1 MTNFEKITETPETL
15 GTFLASL
22 PIASGTWDEAFH
34 RMFCDGCQA
43 EDCDG
48 QDCLHKAERNNP
60 LWWLMQEA
68 EVEQDTP
75 PEELPEPLREI
86 KQKYPTVKIYK
97 TSQVSHGLKGNLHY
111 MEVGAAMMFEL
122 GKVLWAGERKY
133 RVTIECDPETGK
145 FEAKRED
152 EPLERRPMWRGGRLD
167 MEPDHGTSREG
178 WKEWPS
184 EPHRTEKLFEEIKA
198 KIIESG
204 CTPDE
209 GINVLGSLRTVCID
223 NLKREKNPP
232 RP

>member
-1 MTNFEKITETPETL
+1 MTNFEKFTETPETL
-15 GTFLASL
+15 GELLASL
-22 PIASGTWDEAFH
+22 TVIDSPWEDAFH
-34 RMFCDGCQA
+34 KAFCA
-43 EDCDG
+43 DCERENCDEKS
-48 QDCLHKAERNNP
+48 CPHKAERNNP
-60 LWWLMQEA
+60 LWWLMQEV

-97 TSQVSHGLKGNLHY
+97 TSPVSHGLKGNLHY

-152 EPLERRPMWRGGRLD
+152 EPLERRPVWRGGRLD

-204 CTPDE
+204 CTAKE
-209 GINVLGSLRTVCID
+209 AAEVLRALQTVC
-223 NLKREKNPP
+223 NGALKRTENPP

>member
-1 MTNFEKITETPETL
+1 
-15 GTFLASL
+15 
-22 PIASGTWDEAFH
+22 
-34 RMFCDGCQA
+34 
-43 EDCDG
+43 
-48 QDCLHKAERNNP
+48 
-60 LWWLMQEA
+60 MQEA

-97 TSQVSHGLKGNLHY
+97 TSPVSHGLKGNLHY

-209 GINVLGSLRTVCID
+209 GINVLGSLQTVCID

>member
-1 MTNFEKITETPETL
+1 MTNFEKVTASPDVL
-15 GTFLASL
+15 GEFLASL
-22 PIASGTWDEAFH
+22 PVATGPWDEEFH
-34 RMFCDGCQA
+34 RAFCDSCELLECRA
-43 EDCDG
+43 ETCPYKG
-48 QDCLHKAERNNP
+48 NRP
-60 LWWLMQEA
+60 LWWLMQEV

-97 TSQVSHGLKGNLHY
+97 TSPVSHGLKGNLHY

-152 EPLERRPMWRGGRLD
+152 EPLERRPVWRGGRLD

-184 EPHRTEKLFEEIKA
+184 GPHRTEKLFEEIKA

>member
-1 MTNFEKITETPETL
+1 MTNFEKVTASPDVL
-15 GTFLASL
+15 GEFLASL
-22 PIASGTWDEAFH
+22 PVATGPWDEEFH
-34 RMFCDGCQA
+34 RAFCDSCELLECRA
-43 EDCDG
+43 ETCPYKG
-48 QDCLHKAERNNP
+48 NRP

-97 TSQVSHGLKGNLHY
+97 TSPVSHGLKGNLHY

-152 EPLERRPMWRGGRLD
+152 EPLERRPVWRGGRLD

>member
-1 MTNFEKITETPETL
+1 MTNFEKFAETPEAL
-15 GTFLASL
+15 GELLASL
-22 PIASGTWDEAFH
+22 AVIDSPWEDAFH
-34 RMFCDGCQA
+34 KAFCAKCERENCDGKRCP
-43 EDCDG
+43 
-48 QDCLHKAERNNP
+48 HKAERNNP

-97 TSQVSHGLKGNLHY
+97 TSPVSHGLKGNLRY
-111 MEVGAAMMFEL
+111 MEVGAAMMLEL

-167 MEPDHGTSREG
+167 MELDQGTSREG

>member
-1 MTNFEKITETPETL
+1 MTNFEKITASPDVL
-15 GTFLASL
+15 GEFLASL
-22 PIASGTWDEAFH
+22 PVATGPWDEEFH
-34 RMFCDGCQA
+34 RAFCDSCELLECRA
-43 EDCDG
+43 ETCPYKG
-48 QDCLHKAERNNP
+48 NRP
-60 LWWLMQEA
+60 LWWLMQEV

-97 TSQVSHGLKGNLHY
+97 TSPVSHGLKGNLHY

-152 EPLERRPMWRGGRLD
+152 EPLERRPVWRGGRLD

-209 GINVLGSLRTVCID
+209 GINVLGSLQTVCID

>member
-1 MTNFEKITETPETL
+1 MTNFEKITASPDVL
-15 GTFLASL
+15 GEFLASL
-22 PIASGTWDEAFH
+22 PVATGPWDEEFH
-34 RMFCDGCQA
+34 RAFCDSCELLECRA
-43 EDCDG
+43 ETCPYKG
-48 QDCLHKAERNNP
+48 NRP

-97 TSQVSHGLKGNLHY
+97 TSPVSHGLKGNLHY

-152 EPLERRPMWRGGRLD
+152 EPLERRPVWRGGRLD

-209 GINVLGSLRTVCID
+209 GINVLGSLQTVCID